1 MISGEECPKRFDR
14 ISTETFNSLIN
25 SDAWQENRQMNLVK
39 EFATEW
45 GLDNQLLTKLLKSY
59 DLKKPEEIPFREDL
73 VKTLETTKAT
83 SELSGSK
90 LKLNMELNK
99 VLPNWM
105 QEVKMKYK

>member
-1 MISGEECPKRFDR
+1 
-14 ISTETFNSLIN
+14 
-25 SDAWQENRQMNLVK
+25 MNIVK

-45 GLDNQLLTKLLKSY
+45 GLDSLLLAKSLKSY

>member
-45 GLDNQLLTKLLKSY
+45 GLDNQLLTKLLK
-59 DLKKPEEIPFREDL
+59 PEEIPFRKDL